1 MTNRRDML
9 KLGLALPFLKACG
22 GGQDDARDD
31 RVVGTPIVA
40 DDWPT
45 ASPESEAI
53 PASAMQRLLSDG
65 ASLPAM
71 RAILV
76 VRNGKLIGEQYYGGA
91 KSSDLLHIRSATK
104 TVSSLLIGQA
114 IRDGKIS
121 DTSVL
126 LQSLL
131 PRELSLVPGAAA
143 GAIPLRR
150 ILQMRGG
157 LQWDES
163 ALMQEIFLSPDLTQ
177 MTLRHPA
184 TGGTSW
190 NYDSGS
196 SHLLSPIL
204 ANAYGMSDALAV
216 ATRNLFEPLG
226 IRQVAW
232 SRDASGVNHGSF
244 GLQLRPRDLA
254 KIAWMSA
261 DGGQWGGR
269 SVVPANWLA
278 ESHASHVDL
287 GLGPDLT
294 RGGYGYLWWTGTLGG
309 QAVKLAWGF
318 GGQLAIL
325 VPGLRMA
332 VTTAAQWNIP
342 LPDGARNEDAI
353 LALVS
358 RFIGAAQGA

>member
-22 GGQDDARDD
+22 AGQDDTRDD
-31 RVVGTPIVA
+31 RVVSSSVVA

-45 ASPESEAI
+45 ATPESQAI
-53 PASAMQRLLSDG
+53 SASAMQRLLSDG
-65 ASLPAM
+65 ASVQAM

-76 VRNGKLIGEQYYGGA
+76 VRNGRLIGEQYYGGA
-91 KSSDLLHIRSATK
+91 KSSDLMHIRSATK

-143 GAIPLRR
+143 GAIALRR

-163 ALMQEIFLSPDLTQ
+163 ALMQQIFVSPNLTE

-184 TGGTSW
+184 TGAANW

-226 IRQVAW
+226 IHQLAW

-254 KIAWMSA
+254 KIAWMSV
-261 DGGQWGGR
+261 DGGQWAGR
-269 SVVPANWLA
+269 SVVPASWLD
-278 ESHASHVDL
+278 ASHTSHVELDL
-287 GLGPDLT
+287 GTVLT

-309 QAVKLAWGF
+309 QTVKIAWGF

-325 VPGLRMA
+325 VPGMRMA

-342 LPDGARNEDAI
+342 LPDGSRNSDAI

-358 RFIGAAQGA
+358 TFIGSAPVV

>member
-1 MTNRRDML
+1 MINRRDLL
-9 KLGLALPFLKACG
+9 KLGLALPLLKACG
-22 GGQDDARDD
+22 GGGPENND
-31 RVVGTPIVA
+31 RVVSSAIVA

-45 ASPESEAI
+45 ATPESQAI
-53 PASAMQRLLSDG
+53 SSSAMQRLLKDG
-65 ASLPAM
+65 ESLAAM
-71 RAILV
+71 RSILV
-76 VRNGKLIGEQYYGGA
+76 VRNGQLIGEQYYSGA

-131 PRELSLVPGAAA
+131 ARELSLVPGAAA

-157 LQWDES
+157 LQWNES
-163 ALMQEIFLSPDLTQ
+163 DLMQQIFTSPNLTE
-177 MTLRHPA
+177 MILRQPA
-184 TGGTSW
+184 TGAANW

-216 ATRNLFEPLG
+216 ATRILFEPLG
-226 IRQVAW
+226 IGQVAW

-244 GLQLRPRDLA
+244 GLQLRPRDLT
-254 KIAWMSA
+254 KIAWMSV

-269 SVVPANWLA
+269 SVVPASWLA
-278 ESHASHVDL
+278 ESHTSHVALNL
-287 GLGPDLT
+287 GDTLT
-294 RGGYGYLWWTGTLGG
+294 RGGYGYLWWMGTLGG
-309 QAVKLAWGF
+309 QEVKIAWGF
-318 GGQLAIL
+318 GGQFAIL
-325 VPGLRMA
+325 VPGLRLA
-332 VTTAAQWNIP
+332 VTTAAQWYIP
-342 LPDGARNEDAI
+342 LAEGSRNADAI
-353 LALVS
+353 LAMVGKFLA
-358 RFIGAAQGA
+358 AAQGS